1 MSSVST
7 SQKLPKA
14 QRRRDLASQSRNDYS
29 EDNAWKFSHEI
40 RNQPKPKRP
49 NIGKGEED
57 FNRTILT
64 NYVTPKNFN
73 SDFEGLSHDVIT
85 ALMIKVLKRFDQG
98 NERVLKFPKELS
110 AYQRKQLHRQA
121 EVRGLKSISF
131 GEGDGRFLV
140 VMRQDVQLF
149 R

>member
-1 MSSVST
+1 MNSAS
-7 SQKLPKA
+7 KLPKA
-14 QRRRDLASQSRNDYS
+14 QRRRDLAIQSRNNYS
-29 EDNAWKFSHEI
+29 EDNNLWKFTHEI
-40 RNQPKPKRP
+40 RNQPKQRSP

-73 SDFEGLSHDVIT
+73 SDFEGLSHDVLT
-85 ALMIKVLKRFDQG
+85 ALMIKVLKRFDQSD
-98 NERVLKFPKELS
+98 ERVLKFPRELN

-140 VMRQDVQLF
+140 VMRQDVQIF